1 MKTAPLLAAMALVFT
16 AHATTPPA
24 ASQLVAYVRNPLEEQ
39 VDTLVRDGFE
49 NPQQALAGLEKL
61 RQANTATPT
70 TQRVLLQAIGS
81 VQAQSGA
88 TAQAIAIAVELALL
102 APADA
107 SGRTLAASKL
117 VRANAALRLGQLDL
131 VAELA
136 QSALSVFQAHCPGD
150 TTRRDM
156 SDAAACDY
164 RSAWRALELLERRA
178 SGQGLE
184 VAATAHAQV
193 ALVLAEWA
201 RDSYRQIDNLSSL
214 AWNAQGRGESALA
227 QGLIGQA
234 IRLVGQTGDLRQ
246 QARVRSTEAQLANLQ
261 GNLSLALQKLEQART
276 LTQQAKAPR
285 LESRILNNLSDLYAQ
300 LGRHADALRTAEQA
314 LPLAQHNQDRALV
327 GTLLSNMAVATI
339 RLGRIGEGKQLLA
352 RSLDIW
358 REGGETG
365 PQVTTLIEVGEA
377 LAAAGDARGALDLYH
392 SERKLSEELARA
404 NRSLAIEKLQARN
417 QAGARQR
424 DIELLERDNALK
436 TEALANNELQQRIW
450 WLLAVVMLLAT
461 ALITVFYRRVR
472 DTNQRLAA
480 SQVQLQ
486 VQSERDPLTNLAN
499 RRHFQSVMA
508 RLESQP
514 GGFEGALLML
524 DIDHFKKVN
533 DVYGHAAGDQVLVEL
548 AQRLNGALRS
558 DDLVVRWGGEEFL
571 VLAPRATTEQA
582 DYMAARVL
590 HGIGGTPM
598 DLGTAVLQVTAS
610 IGYARF
616 PLAPNC
622 THMPWAQAIKLVDLA
637 LYSAKEQGR
646 NQAMGI
652 TASTAATAE
661 ALQVIEEDFENAW
674 HSGQVTLLQTPGPSA
689 EES

>member
-1 MKTAPLLAAMALVFT
+1 
-16 AHATTPPA
+16 
-24 ASQLVAYVRNPLEEQ
+24 
-39 VDTLVRDGFE
+39 
-49 NPQQALAGLEKL
+49 
-61 RQANTATPT
+61 
-70 TQRVLLQAIGS
+70 
-81 VQAQSGA
+81 
-88 TAQAIAIAVELALL
+88 
-102 APADA
+102 
-107 SGRTLAASKL
+107 
-117 VRANAALRLGQLDL
+117 
-131 VAELA
+131 
-136 QSALSVFQAHCPGD
+136 
-150 TTRRDM
+150 
-156 SDAAACDY
+156 
-164 RSAWRALELLERRA
+164 
-178 SGQGLE
+178 
-184 VAATAHAQV
+184 
-193 ALVLAEWA
+193 
-201 RDSYRQIDNLSSL
+201 
-214 AWNAQGRGESALA
+214 
-227 QGLIGQA
+227 
-234 IRLVGQTGDLRQ
+234 
-246 QARVRSTEAQLANLQ
+246 
-261 GNLSLALQKLEQART
+261 
-276 LTQQAKAPR
+276 
-285 LESRILNNLSDLYAQ
+285 
-300 LGRHADALRTAEQA
+300 
-314 LPLAQHNQDRALV
+314 
-327 GTLLSNMAVATI
+327 MAVATI
-339 RLGRIGEGKQLLA
+339 RLGHIAEGKQLLA
-352 RSLDIW
+352 RSLEIW
-358 REGGETG
+358 RQDGETG
-365 PQVTTLIEVGEA
+365 PQVTTLVEVGEA
-377 LAAAGDARGALDLYH
+377 LAAAGDARGALNLYH
-392 SERKLSEELARA
+392 SERKLSEELART
-404 NRSLAIEKLQARN
+404 NRSLAIEKLQTHN

-548 AQRLNGALRS
+548 AQRLNGAVRS

-571 VLAPRATTEQA
+571 ILAPRATTEQA